1 MKEKDNHELTLIN
14 TGSKKIRRRF
24 FGGKRVDKGGG
35 LKDNQLQK
43 RQPRIAR
50 MTLIFKKDFLMSKG
64 KKIKAEKL
72 DGKSFTPGKELI
84 ELIKKNAPQ
93 VFTEGKVNPDKL
105 KQALGEDLD
114 TNNERYGLSWAGK
127 AECFH
132 HIQETT
138 TATLKPLR
146 KESVDFDKTE
156 NIFIEGDNLEVLK
169 ILQKTYQNK
178 IKMIYIDP
186 PYNTGNDS
194 FIYPDRYK
202 EEKEDYELRAGIKDA
217 EGLLTKDGFWRKN
230 SKDAGHFHSN
240 WLSMM
245 YPRLFLAKN
254 LLREDGVIFVSID
267 DNEVY
272 NLRMIMNE
280 VFSEENILAELVWD
294 LGSGTAAGHFTRAHE
309 YILAY
314 AKDKSILS
322 NFIYQGDT
330 DLISERAVKKISKGN
345 PASCIT
351 FPPGIEF
358 EGNSAV
364 FEGVIGNSEK
374 IRVVDGKL
382 EFKNGK
388 LASKVTLEAGWG
400 MRDQILSWL
409 NGEETFDTKG
419 QKVKRFYFSNKGVL
433 QYEKERGFINPPS
446 VLRSIASTKKGSK
459 EIEELFGK
467 DVIDFPKPTDLL
479 KYLIELVCNEGDTVI
494 DFFAGACCTAHAT
507 MRVQKEID
515 RRVRCISVQIAE
527 PCNESTDCGK
537 NALSLGFKTI
547 ADIGKERIRRAAKKI
562 KEENKGK
569 LDFDKN
575 KLDLGFKVFR
585 LEESNFKQWRENI
598 KGPTEFKTHL
608 LEMVDNVKKDA
619 ASDDML
625 FEIILKNSRFDLN
638 VKTEKKSFDGVGY
651 YVLATEHTVSTKNSM
666 EIVCLDSKIT
676 KKFVDKVLKDKP
688 ERFTCLDVA
697 FKNNDQL
704 KTNTA
709 LQMEAAK
716 IEFKVI

>member
-1 MKEKDNHELTLIN
+1 MDTDSTFAKATADKCAESLAGKDKVSFDKKMRMVENRGKFAGRNMKDTKKHVGKKAKVRKMDGNSLSPQKELLE
-14 TGSKKIRRRF
+14 
-24 FGGKRVDKGGG
+24 
-35 LKDNQLQK
+35 LLQK
-43 RQPRIAR
+43 RFPE
-50 MTLIFKKDFLMSKG
+50 IF
-64 KKIKAEKL
+64 A
-72 DGKSFTPGKELI
+72 
-84 ELIKKNAPQ
+84 
-93 VFTEGKVNPDKL
+93 EGKVNGDKL
-105 KQALGEDLD
+105 KQTIGEELD

-127 AECFH
+127 AECFR

-138 TATLKPLR
+138 TATLKPMK
-146 KESVDFDKTE
+146 KESVDFDKSE

-267 DNEVY
+267 DNEIH
-272 NLRMIMNE
+272 NLRMLMNE
-280 VFSEENILAELVWD
+280 VFDEDNILAELVWD

-309 YILAY
+309 YLLVY
-314 AKDKSILS
+314 ARDKSKLS
-322 NFIYQGDT
+322 NFVYQGET

-345 PASCIT
+345 PASCVT

-358 EGNSAV
+358 EGDSAV
-364 FEGVIGNSEK
+364 FEGIIGNSEK
-374 IRVVDGKL
+374 IRVVDGKF

-388 LASKVTLEAGWG
+388 LASKVTLEAGWA

-409 NGEETFDTKG
+409 NGEETYDTKG
-419 QKVKRFYFSNKGVL
+419 QKVKRFYFSKKGVL
-433 QYEKERGFINPPS
+433 QYEKERGFVNPPS
-446 VLRSIASTKKGSK
+446 VLRGIASTKKGSEEIK
-459 EIEELFGK
+459 EFFGK

-479 KYLIELVCNEGDTVI
+479 KYLIELVCNEGDIVI
-494 DFFAGACCTAHAT
+494 DFFAGACCTAHAA
-507 MRVQKEID
+507 MRVQQEIN
-515 RRVRCISVQIAE
+515 RRIRCISVQIAE
-527 PCNESTDCGK
+527 PCDETTDCGK

-547 ADIGKERIRRAAKKI
+547 ADIGKERIRLAAKKI

-569 LDFDKN
+569 LDFDGK
-575 KLDLGFKVFR
+575 KLDLGFKVFK
-585 LEESNFKQWRENI
+585 LEQSNFKQWRENV
-598 KGPTEFKTHL
+598 KTGEEL
-608 LEMVDNVKKDA
+608 KEQMRMFVDNVKKGV
-619 ASDDML
+619 ASEDML

-638 VKTEKKSFDGVGY
+638 AGISKENFDGVDY
-651 YVLATEHTVSTKNSM
+651 YRLADGV
-666 EIVCLDSKIT
+666 EIVCLADKIT
-676 KKFVDKVLKDKP
+676 KKMVEKVLKDKP
-688 ERFTCLDVA
+688 ERFTCLDIA

-709 LQMEAAK
+709 LQMEAEK